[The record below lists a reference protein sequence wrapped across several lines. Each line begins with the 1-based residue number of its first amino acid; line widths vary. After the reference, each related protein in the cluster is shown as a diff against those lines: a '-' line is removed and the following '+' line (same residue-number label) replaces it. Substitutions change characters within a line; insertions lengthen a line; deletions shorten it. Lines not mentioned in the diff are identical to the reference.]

1 MDENSKKSKLLDI
14 YNNIRESWVR
24 DDDKIGYYIELNDII
39 KDILTKESIE
49 EYFNNNEDDIKY
61 FIEEFLKEVVDI
73 ILKSFK
79 IYGNDGDEIGLDL
92 LFNVYHIFTKFHKN
106 EKYSPIY
113 ELIRTV
119 FKNDESNHNFFDGNS
134 NHVDNEVKKYD
145 YSKFNLKYNSEFK
158 NQESKKF
165 EVNDII
171 DIPIEYEKNRTIDK
185 YCWVRGK
192 ITEITDD
199 EYIVNYWKDKEKR
212 ISKSDVNIYPAGT
225 KTTDWEWRTNLKKW
239 DLVDCYDRSKWYPAT
254 IMDIKEEGEIEGI
267 KFFNYQIG
275 WRLYPEHYNN
285 LEDPEDKPEKHLDLW
300 TTNKDIETDSK
311 GEKFF
316 GDRENFDEKIPYF
329 SKRIQKFDTFSKLQ
343 LKYLNYNFMD
353 PSAMYGYHSFSSDT
367 DKSNPLKIMSDN
379 LYNDT
384 ELIMD
389 QFYKYEKDGKKN
401 IILGKTKKF
410 SCYFALLLKKIE
422 EENGFEKLM
431 EILQDKPNAE
441 EIYTIFFIL
450 YHSFNYIHIDYFKEK
465 MPILKKVTLEFINDL
480 DAKKMKT
487 MPKDFRSVVID
498 LLEKIS
504 KNENAISF
512 MK

>member
-24 DDDKIGYYIELNDII
+24 DVDKIKYYIELNDII

-61 FIEEFLKEVVDI
+61 FIEDFLKEVVDI

-134 NHVDNEVKKYD
+134 NHVDNELKKYD

-267 KFFNYQIG
+267 KFINYQIG

-441 EIYTIFFIL
+441 EIYTIFF
-450 YHSFNYIHIDYFKEK
+450 S
-465 MPILKKVTLEFINDL
+465 
-480 DAKKMKT
+480 
-487 MPKDFRSVVID
+487 
-498 LLEKIS
+498 
-504 KNENAISF
+504 
-512 MK
+512 